1 MSASHGWSF
10 ATAERK
16 REIIEAIRSG
26 SATRGPVHAELDL
39 TDRCNVACYF
49 CNQMDVR
56 TRESLPLER
65 ILDLVEEMAGEG
77 LKSVRLSGGGDPLM
91 YRHFVEVQDALA
103 EHGVVIDNLT
113 TNGALMKP
121 EIAERLVKNGAREV
135 IFSLNASNPKDYQ
148 RMMRVAAKVFDQ
160 VVENARHLVSLKNG
174 SPLPNVVV
182 QFLIDPENFRELPQM
197 YRLAR
202 DLGVDQMVL
211 NAVLEIP
218 NERLEEASLLRPND
232 FPRVQPY
239 LQEIIRQDAEAGILN
254 LCFPW
259 QEWNDRLARFRAE
272 VHSPARHGF
281 PTAPSFEDKNGHCF
295 FGWYT
300 ATIRGTGEMYPCCM
314 LMSPDYEP
322 LAKLDKEGG
331 DTFAEHWH
339 GPGFSRLREE
349 MRDVLLSNGR
359 VRQDRLKT
367 LKPQCVGAHRC
378 GLKNM
383 YFRGDEQFYQE
394 LGEALEEARQR
405 EIRWLGKPRQMARAA
420 EIFGFRVYHGLKVRG
435 EAAGRRF
442 KNRFVARIMPELI
455 QRPRLHV
462 GCGNK
467 HLDGWINI
475 DHQAYPEVDVVAD
488 VTKGLRF
495 RDAEAVYAE
504 HFLEH
509 LRIDQALDFLQESHR
524 VLGEGG
530 VIRLSTPN
538 LDWVYATHYNLE
550 AEDELRFN
558 MAVHLNRAFHGWE
571 HQFLWNRPT
580 LERALTAC
588 GFEDIRWES
597 YGQSERKFLRNLERH
612 ETYQDD
618 PSLPHILV
626 VEATRGPAR
635 PEALAAF
642 KTYIHDNFLNHM
654 KA

>member
-10 ATAERK
+10 ATEERK
-16 REIIEAIRSG
+16 REIIEAIRTG
-26 SATRGPVHAELDL
+26 TATRGPVHAELDL

-56 TRESLPLER
+56 TKESMPLER
-65 ILDLVEEMAGEG
+65 ILELLEEMAGNG

-121 EIAERLVKNGAREV
+121 EIAERLVQNQAREV
-135 IFSLNASNPKDYQ
+135 IFSLNAANPKDYQ

-160 VVENARHLVSLKNG
+160 VVENARHLVALKQG
-174 SPLPNVVV
+174 AALPNVVV
-182 QFLIDPENFRELPQM
+182 QFLIDPENFRELPAM

-202 DLGVDQMVL
+202 ELGVDQMVL

-218 NERLEEASLLRPND
+218 NERLDTANLLRPND

-239 LQEIIRQDAEAGILN
+239 LEEIVSQDAQAGILN

-259 QEWNDRLARFRAE
+259 QEWNDRIARFRTGIEA
-272 VHSPARHGF
+272 PARHGF
-281 PTAPSFEDKNGHCF
+281 ATAPAFEEKNGHCF

-322 LAKLDKEGG
+322 LGNVNKDGG
-331 DTFAEHWH
+331 TFADQWH
-339 GPGFSRLREE
+339 GPTFTRLREE
-349 MRDVLLSNGR
+349 MRDVLLADGR
-359 VRQDRLKT
+359 VRQSRLKT
-367 LKPQCVGAHRC
+367 LKPQCVEAHRC

-383 YFRGDEQFYQE
+383 YFRGDQQFYQE
-394 LGEALEEARQR
+394 LGEALEEARER
-405 EIRWLGKPRQMARAA
+405 EIRWFGKPRQIARAA
-420 EIFGFRVYHGLKVRG
+420 EIFGFRVYHGVKVRG
-435 EAAGRRF
+435 EALGRRF
-442 KNRFVARIMPELI
+442 KNRFLARIMPELI
-455 QRPRLHV
+455 QRPRLHI

-475 DHQAYPEVDVVAD
+475 DMQPYPEVDVVAD
-488 VTKGLRF
+488 VTQGLRF
-495 RDAEAVYAE
+495 RNAEAVYAE
-504 HFLEH
+504 HFIEH
-509 LRIDQALDFLQESHR
+509 LKIDQALQFLEESHR

-530 VIRLSTPN
+530 VLRLSTPN
-538 LDWVYATHYNLE
+538 LDWVWATHYGLE
-550 AEDELRFN
+550 GEDDLRFN

-571 HQFLWNRPT
+571 HQFLWNQPT
-580 LERALTAC
+580 MEKVLTAC
-588 GFEDIRWES
+588 GFTDIRWES

-612 ETYQDD
+612 ETYSDA
-618 PSLPHILV
+618 PGLHHILV
-626 VEATRGPAR
+626 VEATRGDAQ
-635 PEALAAF
+635 PEQLAAL
-642 KTYIHDNFLNHM
+642 KAYIHENFLNHM
-654 KA
+654 KG